1 MLLLQWTFTWIS
13 HQTWI
18 VSLDQAA
25 KQRLPL
31 ITLIKVGHV
40 KGITNSGNNIIHVQA
55 VAVLFYVVTCC
66 CGTSFTSFIFVGFFF
81 LAYTDTHTHCFH
93 RSPTHWA
100 TWNKRNSERVKNDR
114 QECPPEPPGG
124 SPQKTLPPVS
134 RVNLTADAA
143 LLLFTWRS
151 DRIHNFTEHMP
162 HKRQVCV
169 LDFVTTLR
177 PCWY

>member
-66 CGTSFTSFIFVGFFF
+66 CGTSFTSFIFVVFFF
-81 LAYTDTHTHCFH
+81 LLTRTHTHTAFTEAPH
-93 RSPTHWA
+93 IEQHEIKETVREW
-100 TWNKRNSERVKNDR
+100 RMIGKNA
-114 QECPPEPPGG
+114 PPEPPGG

>member
-66 CGTSFTSFIFVGFFF
+66 CGTSFTSFIFVVFFF

-114 QECPPEPPGG
+114 QECPPRTSWRIPSEDPAACFQSKPNCRC
-124 SPQKTLPPVS
+124 SAALVHMAFRQNTQLHWTHATQKTSVC
-134 RVNLTADAA
+134 
-143 LLLFTWRS
+143 TWFCY
-151 DRIHNFTEHMP
+151 HP
-162 HKRQVCV
+162 
-169 LDFVTTLR
+169 
-177 PCWY
+177 